1 MAGVNRVI
9 LIGNLGRDPEV
20 RSLESGTRVAKITL
34 ATTESFKNKEGNR
47 EERTE
52 WHNVTLWRGLAEVA
66 DKYLKKGMLVYI
78 EGRLR
83 TRKYEKDGQTKYITE
98 VEADNMTMLGGKR
111 EGSADEPIQQE
122 SNEAPRAPEN
132 DDLPF

>member
-66 DKYLKKGMLVYI
+66 DKYLKKGMQVYI

>member
-1 MAGVNRVI
+1 MI

-66 DKYLKKGMLVYI
+66 DKYLKKGMQVYI